1 MPDLQGMID
10 TTSNSFWNLLLAIVV
25 VGLSF
30 VVARWVR
37 RRVRRGLRE
46 FEGLDEYA
54 GATLG
59 RFAGWAV
66 VLIGVI
72 LALTVLGVDMVPI
85 TLLIAL
91 AIALVVLMGRPLIQS
106 WGAGLL
112 LRARAPFRPGDRI
125 ETMGY
130 IGYVEEINVR
140 SVVMHTGDGQI
151 VHVPN
156 LEVVQNPLVNRT
168 GHDGRR
174 RSSITF
180 GVADK
185 TDLDAAEALLVEA
198 AAGVSGVHDE
208 PAPAAWVSSIG
219 ETMINLELR
228 FWHDHAARHVVRSEV
243 AHAGLA
249 ALSKAGVRMPF
260 PTQELILSGSLERP
274 A

>member
-30 VVARWVR
+30 VAARWVR

-198 AAGVSGVHDE
+198 ATGVSGVHDE

-228 FWHDHAARHVVRSEV
+228 VWHDHAARHVVRSEV

>member
-85 TLLIAL
+85 TVLIAL

-156 LEVVQNPLVNRT
+156 LEVVQNPLVNST

-198 AAGVSGVHDE
+198 ATGVSGVHDE